1 MSPRAYK
8 LGLRKVATDET
19 RARIIEAARRL
30 LASPDDGGRFSME
43 AVAREAGVARMTV
56 YYQFGSRLGL
66 LEAIYDDLAQR
77 GLVEHLPDVF
87 RQTDPVSGFFT
98 LIDAFERFWATDRV
112 ITRRLR
118 ALALLDPEVEKG
130 IRERDE
136 RRRGLLRRAITLI
149 VGERTFENEKTLG
162 DLIDLVYTVTSFES
176 YDSLAGTSRSDGD
189 TSELMRQLVLAL
201 FQRYGV
207 TLRD

>member
-30 LASPDDGGRFSME
+30 LASPGDSGRFSIE

-66 LEAIYDDLAQR
+66 LEAIYDDLASR
-77 GLVEHLPDVF
+77 GLMNYLPNAF
-87 RQTDPVSGFFT
+87 QQPDPVS
-98 LIDAFERFWATDRV
+98 AFLAVVDSFARFWASDRV
-112 ITRRLR
+112 VMRRLR

-136 RRRGLLRRAITLI
+136 WRRGHFRNAITRI
-149 VGERTFENEKTLG
+149 AGGRTQENEKML
-162 DLIDLVYTVTSFES
+162 DELVDLVYTVTSFES
-176 YDSLAGTSRSDGD
+176 YDSLAATNRSEDETAD
-189 TSELMRQLVLAL
+189 LIRQLVLAV
-201 FQRYGV
+201 FQRCGV
-207 TLRD
+207 ALAD